1 MTLLHA
7 AISSKANSKRNTAG
21 RRSSTSSLLRNNNS
35 SHNSSSSFT
44 KLQQYE
50 NHLLTTST
58 PPSIATTTKKKSN
71 YEQLIAAK
79 ELYKNEVAKLQSLS
93 HNCNNNDVGTWPSNT
108 SLNNTTT
115 DTSFSTSSTNNK
127 PFDEEEDA
135 VVSTAYTIYK
145 SETILQNNIH
155 QEILET
161 IDILDEVNASLLLAD
176 ELNAVLDDDEV
187 PNGVPIVDNSSS
199 GSSRGSGSFNSGSGN
214 GDLHLGGIESCL
226 SDTDTAPI
234 NNRSPRKP
242 SKSFTAST
250 NNNNRN
256 NHPLKKIDLTSMMA
270 PHTNHSPNN
279 SSDLLPE
286 ITKIIASAK
295 DTPSKV
301 KTHVTSTVDNTKK
314 SIVNS
319 VKSKRDEVVNGV
331 KNSLSCGGSLKAV
344 QGCTSTS
351 IDDDELNAILNNTA
365 DNSEDVTPDTSM
377 TEKSHL
383 NKGSPTDVNN
393 VHSNNK
399 STKEVNMYNIVKTSN
414 LFTKCYT
421 PGSESYD
428 DMVYTSFG
436 GVLPSTDEFSP
447 DRSSNSGGVK
457 ESRGGVNGL
466 GEQGMEEITTALF
479 PNESHL
485 VSVGNSVTAGHA
497 VSGSSSVDNNTAAS
511 SSGSMAAADNS
522 KALFPGDNA
531 VVSGSLKSSTPPEGS
546 PSNSVNSAT
555 KDLLSSI
562 NSVASSKA
570 TPVVSST
577 KKKKVVNRSLNH
589 NLDGSADLLPEIT
602 AMINTVNE
610 TPRKIKNHVTA
621 QVDKTKS
628 NIHARVDKTKS
639 ALGMAKQNALNKVTC
654 GNLETV
660 NEVGQVAKFACSAG
674 VLVKKGNG
682 SSTDVNDSFSSLNE
696 ILEEEEMEPTTILKA
711 TPIKDQDSFTMEE
724 VTSKQQF
731 DARTTTTIAAQASN
745 LQDEIYDYA
754 SSTSAPVKVID
765 GIFHVADPD
774 GSSYPTEDSSGTTTT
789 SGIID
794 KASDNSTAASFPF
807 RKKGYYTI
815 QATHPSSPDDTSIDI
830 SAYTESTR
838 NTEVASVHLNPLCT
852 RHANDCCFL
861 NSMLEDEHQARVS
874 RLLNLTERYLE
885 CNNKEEEKG
894 VPPIVG
900 VGPMINEDSPLKKEK
915 EKQVLGNISED
926 KENKKEE
933 APTFSADWLNDST
946 VWDNVGTNV
955 FSG

>member
-1 MTLLHA
+1 
-7 AISSKANSKRNTAG
+7 
-21 RRSSTSSLLRNNNS
+21 
-35 SHNSSSSFT
+35 
-44 KLQQYE
+44 
-50 NHLLTTST
+50 
-58 PPSIATTTKKKSN
+58 
-71 YEQLIAAK
+71 
-79 ELYKNEVAKLQSLS
+79 
-93 HNCNNNDVGTWPSNT
+93 
-108 SLNNTTT
+108 
-115 DTSFSTSSTNNK
+115 
-127 PFDEEEDA
+127 
-135 VVSTAYTIYK
+135 VSTAYTIYK
-145 SETILQNNIH
+145 SETILQNTC
-155 QEILET
+155 QET
-161 IDILDEVNASLLLAD
+161 TDILDEVNASLLLAD
-176 ELNAVLDDDEV
+176 ELNAVLDDGE
-187 PNGVPIVDNSSS
+187 VPIVDYCC
-199 GSSRGSGSFNSGSGN
+199 SRGSGSFNSGSGN

-234 NNRSPRKP
+234 NNRSPRK
-242 SKSFTAST
+242 SKSSAAKYSAA
-250 NNNNRN
+250 NNNNSPNNRN
-256 NHPLKKIDLTSMMA
+256 RTHPLKKIDLTKMMA

-279 SSDLLPE
+279 SKDLLPE

-331 KNSLSCGGSLKAV
+331 KNSLSCGGNLNAV

-365 DNSEDVTPDTSM
+365 EDDFVTTPDTSINDR
-377 TEKSHL
+377 T
-383 NKGSPTDVNN
+383 NKFNNNSSPTDVNN
-393 VHSNNK
+393 IHNNNK
-399 STKEVNMYNIVKTSN
+399 AKDVNMYNIVKTSN

-436 GVLPSTDEFSP
+436 GVPSTDEFSP
-447 DRSSNSGGVK
+447 DRSSNSGVGGEK
-457 ESRGGVNGL
+457 GIGEES
-466 GEQGMEEITTALF
+466 MEEITTALF

-485 VSVGNSVTAGHA
+485 VSIGNSVTAGH
-497 VSGSSSVDNNTAAS
+497 VSSGISVDNNTAAS

-531 VVSGSLKSSTPPEGS
+531 VVSGSLKSTTPPEGS

-562 NSVASSKA
+562 NSVASSNKA
-570 TPVVSST
+570 TPVVVSST

-589 NLDGSADLLPEIT
+589 NSDGSADLLPEIT

-628 NIHARVDKTKS
+628 NINARVDKTKC
-639 ALGMAKQNALNKVTC
+639 ALGIAKQNALDKVTC

-674 VLVKKGNG
+674 VLVKKN
-682 SSTDVNDSFSSLNE
+682 SSTNVNDSFSSLNE
-696 ILEEEEMEPTTILKA
+696 ILEEEEMTPTAILRA
-711 TPIKDQDSFTMEE
+711 SPIKDQDSFILEE
-724 VTSKQQF
+724 VVTSKQQF

-774 GSSYPTEDSSGTTTT
+774 GSSYPTEESSGTTTT
-789 SGIID
+789 SGIVD

-807 RKKGYYTI
+807 RKKGYTI

-838 NTEVASVHLNPLCT
+838 NTDVASVHLNPLCT

-900 VGPMINEDSPLKKEK
+900 VGTMINEDTPLKKEK

-946 VWDNVGTNV
+946 VWDHVGTNV
-955 FSG
+955 FSE